1 MEVKKKEILD
11 KFNEV
16 KDDLEDREELNKVLT
31 VMESEHR
38 TELQAA
44 RKELIDV

>member
-31 VMESEHR
+31 VMEREHR
-38 TELQAA
+38 TELLAA